1 MLAIQTSAQ
10 HQSAQSDLVFFALEE
25 FAELLK
31 DGLIFLDPDWRII
44 YANAAARSISRIK
57 PEDLNGPSHWDL
69 YPATIGTPQE
79 LIYRRSMSERISLE
93 HEFYYPP
100 FDIWVELRTYPVPQG
115 IAVHYRDITRLR
127 RAEQQRDETTRQLA
141 QLLDATT
148 DAFVYLDRNF
158 NYTYLNREA
167 RQRLATFGD
176 LVGKNLWKEFP
187 YTTDPDSVFYK
198 NFHHTMET
206 GEPCS
211 FETCYPI
218 SGETATEETCYSF
231 HLAPTEDGLVFSFRD
246 ITVERR
252 AAAELLAKKAE
263 SERRLAVIEAIYQ
276 TSPIGLAY
284 FDPVEFR
291 YLRLNQRQAEFFAM
305 TPEQIIGKRVTD
317 LAPIPGVQEMFEQVA
332 AGVPVINAPLEG
344 ELVGRPGEY
353 RYWTV
358 NYFPVYGPDGK
369 IQGITAASLE
379 ITHQK
384 RSERALLESEKLA
397 AVGRLATSISHE
409 INNPLEA
416 VTNLIYLIGQSSHL
430 PSDVREWV
438 DLAQTE
444 LARVSHITTETLRFH
459 RQATAPTQVTARQLV
474 DLVLNLYQGR
484 LSNSGIRVDAR
495 YLSESRILCF
505 ENNIRQVLNNLISN
519 AVDAMRGG
527 GGRLLVRA
535 HDATDWQT
543 GRRGVRITVADN
555 GTGIPQTARS
565 HIFEAFFTTK
575 ELNGTGL
582 GLWISADIVRQHEGR
597 LTFRSS
603 QDPAHHG
610 TIFTLFL
617 PLS

>member
-1 MLAIQTSAQ
+1 MLALRKSVHHDSTQP
-10 HQSAQSDLVFFALEE
+10 DLVFFALEE

-69 YPATIGTPQE
+69 YPATLGTPQE
-79 LIYRRSMSERISLE
+79 QIYRRSMSERISLE

-100 FDIWVELRTYPVPQG
+100 FDIWIELRTYPVPQG

-127 RAEQQRDETTRQLA
+127 RAEKERDETTRQLA
-141 QLLDATT
+141 QLLNATT
-148 DAFVYLDRNF
+148 DAFVYLDRSF

-167 RQRLATFGD
+167 RQRLAMYGN
-176 LVGKNLWKEFP
+176 LIGRNLWEEFP
-187 YTTDPDSVFYK
+187 HAADPNSIFYK
-198 NFHHTMET
+198 NFHHTMDT

-211 FETCYPI
+211 FEACYPGQI
-218 SGETATEETCYSF
+218 ETWFSF
-231 HLAPTEDGLVFSFRD
+231 YLAPTEDGLVFSFRD
-246 ITVERR
+246 ITEERR

-263 SERRLAVIEAIYQ
+263 SERRLAVIEAIYE

-305 TPEQIIGKRVTD
+305 TPEQILGKRVTD

-397 AVGRLATSISHE
+397 AVGRLAASISHE

-416 VTNLIYLIGQSSHL
+416 VTNLIYLIGQSSNL
-430 PSDVREWV
+430 PNNVREWV

-444 LARVSHITTETLRFH
+444 LTRVSHITTETLRFH
-459 RQATAPTQVTARQLV
+459 RQATAPTLVTARQLV
-474 DLVLNLYQGR
+474 GLVLNLYQGR
-484 LSNSGIRVDAR
+484 LSNSGIQVETR
-495 YLSESRILCF
+495 YLSESRIRCF

-519 AVDAMRGG
+519 AVDAMRAG

-555 GTGIPQTARS
+555 GMGIPQTARS
-565 HIFEAFFTTK
+565 HVFEAFFTTK

-603 QDPAHHG
+603 QNPAHHG
-610 TIFTLFL
+610 TVFTLFL
-617 PLS
+617 PVS